1 MKYNHISK
9 ILKIPLKEQKQE
21 EESMT
26 KRISAVILALV
37 LAMTLLAGCGSNKTQ
52 KETTNS
58 VATGKDDK
66 ETVKNNEDNKDNKDD
81 NEASFTAEDAR
92 EYNIAMLKGPT
103 AIGFIKAWDDSA
115 STETNDN
122 NKYNVTV
129 YGAADEITAGIVKGD
144 IDIAAVPCNL
154 ASVLYNKTN
163 GGIKV
168 AAINTLGVLYMISTS
183 DDISTVADLKGK
195 TIITTGQGTTPEY
208 TLNYILEKNGL
219 KPGEDVTIEYKSE
232 ATEVAAAMS
241 EATDAVAMLPQP
253 YVTTVLT
260 QNENMK
266 IVLDMTKEWEKVS
279 DGSLVTGVVIV
290 RNEVLEENKVAFDK
304 FLADYKESTEYVNEN
319 VDDAAALVEKY
330 DIFKSA
336 IAKKAIPYCNIK
348 FESGDEMKSDIS
360 SYLNVLFDAD
370 AKAVGGKLPD
380 DAFYYVN

>member
-1 MKYNHISK
+1 
-9 ILKIPLKEQKQE
+9 
-21 EESMT
+21 MT

-81 NEASFTAEDAR
+81 DEASFTAEDAR

-330 DIFKSA
+330 DIFKAA

-380 DAFYYVN
+380 DPFYYVN

>member
-1 MKYNHISK
+1 
-9 ILKIPLKEQKQE
+9 
-21 EESMT
+21 MT
-26 KRISAVILALV
+26 KRISVVMLALV
-37 LAMTLLAGCGSNKTQ
+37 LAMTLLAGCGSDKTQ
-52 KETTNS
+52 KETTS
-58 VATGKDDK
+58 SIATGKDDK
-66 ETVKNNEDNKDNKDD
+66 ETVKNNEDNKDNGT
-81 NEASFTAEDAR
+81 SFTAEDAR

-103 AIGFIKAWDDSA
+103 AIGFVKAWDDSA
-115 STETNDN
+115 SSQTNDN
-122 NKYNVTV
+122 NKYKVTV

-183 DDISTVADLKGK
+183 DDISTVTDLKGK

-219 KPGEDVTIEYKSE
+219 KPGEDVKIEYKSE
-232 ATEVAAAMS
+232 ATEVAAAIS

-253 YVTTVLT
+253 YVTTVLA

-290 RNEVLEENKVAFDK
+290 RNEVLEENKAAFDK
-304 FLADYKESTEYVNEN
+304 FLADYKESIEYVNEN

-330 DIFKSA
+330 DIFKAA
-336 IAKKAIPYCNIK
+336 IAKKAIPYCNIRFK
-348 FESGDEMKSDIS
+348 SGDEMKSDIS

>member
-1 MKYNHISK
+1 M
-9 ILKIPLKEQKQE
+9 QKQE

-66 ETVKNNEDNKDNKDD
+66 ETVKNNEDNKDDS
-81 NEASFTAEDAR
+81 EASFTAEDAR

-103 AIGFIKAWDDSA
+103 AIGFVKAWDDCA

-219 KPGEDVTIEYKSE
+219 KPGEDVKIEYKSE

-253 YVTTVLT
+253 YVTTVLA

-266 IVLDMTKEWEKVS
+266 IVLEMTKEWEKVS

-290 RNEVLEENKVAFDK
+290 RNEVLEENKAAFDK

-330 DIFKSA
+330 DIFKAA

-360 SYLNVLFDAD
+360 SYLNVLFSAD

>member
-1 MKYNHISK
+1 
-9 ILKIPLKEQKQE
+9 
-21 EESMT
+21 MT
-26 KRISAVILALV
+26 KRISAVILTLMF
-37 LAMTLLAGCGSNKTQ
+37 AMTLLAGCGGDKTQ

-66 ETVKNNEDNKDNKDD
+66 ETVKNNEDNKDNGI
-81 NEASFTAEDAR
+81 SFTAEDAR

-103 AIGFIKAWDDSA
+103 AIGFVKAWDDSA
-115 STETNDN
+115 STQTNDN
-122 NKYNVTV
+122 NKYKVTV

-183 DDISTVADLKGK
+183 DDISTVTGLKGK

-219 KPGEDVTIEYKSE
+219 KPGEDVKIEYKSE

-253 YVTTVLT
+253 YVTTVLA
-260 QNENMK
+260 QNEK
-266 IVLDMTKEWEKVS
+266 Y
-279 DGSLVTGVVIV
+279 
-290 RNEVLEENKVAFDK
+290 EN
-304 FLADYKESTEYVNEN
+304 SSG
-319 VDDAAALVEKY
+319 Y
-330 DIFKSA
+330 D
-336 IAKKAIPYCNIK
+336 
-348 FESGDEMKSDIS
+348 
-360 SYLNVLFDAD
+360 
-370 AKAVGGKLPD
+370 
-380 DAFYYVN
+380 

>member
-1 MKYNHISK
+1 M
-9 ILKIPLKEQKQE
+9 QKQE

-66 ETVKNNEDNKDNKDD
+66 ETVKNNEDNKDDS
-81 NEASFTAEDAR
+81 EATFTAEDAR

-103 AIGFIKAWDDSA
+103 AIGFVKAWDDCA

-219 KPGEDVTIEYKSE
+219 KPGVDVKIEYKSE

-253 YVTTVLT
+253 YVTTVLA

-290 RNEVLEENKVAFDK
+290 RNEVLEENKAAFDK

-319 VDDAAALVEKY
+319 VDDTAALVEKY
-330 DIFKSA
+330 DIFKAA

>member
-1 MKYNHISK
+1 
-9 ILKIPLKEQKQE
+9 
-21 EESMT
+21 MT
-26 KRISAVILALV
+26 KRISAVILTLM
-37 LAMTLLAGCGSNKTQ
+37 LAMTLLAGCGGDKTQ

-58 VATGKDDK
+58 EATGKDDK
-66 ETVKNNEDNKDNKDD
+66 ETAKNNEDNKDNGT
-81 NEASFTAEDAR
+81 SFTAEDAR

-103 AIGFIKAWDDSA
+103 AIGFVKAWDDSA
-115 STETNDN
+115 STQTNDN
-122 NKYNVTV
+122 NKYKVTV

-183 DDISTVADLKGK
+183 DDISTVTGLKGK

-219 KPGEDVTIEYKSE
+219 KPGEDVKIEYKSE

-253 YVTTVLT
+253 YVTTVLA

-279 DGSLVTGVVIV
+279 GGSLVTGVVIV
-290 RNEVLEENKVAFDK
+290 RNEVLEENKAAFDK
-304 FLADYKESTEYVNEN
+304 FLADYKESTEYVNRN

-330 DIFKSA
+330 DIFKAA

-370 AKAVGGKLPD
+370 AKAVGGTLPD

>member
-1 MKYNHISK
+1 
-9 ILKIPLKEQKQE
+9 
-21 EESMT
+21 MT
-26 KRISAVILALV
+26 KRISVVMLALV
-37 LAMTLLAGCGSNKTQ
+37 LAMTLLAGCGSDKTQ
-52 KETTNS
+52 KETTS
-58 VATGKDDK
+58 SIATGKDDK
-66 ETVKNNEDNKDNKDD
+66 ETVKNNEDNKDNGT
-81 NEASFTAEDAR
+81 SFTAEDAR

-103 AIGFIKAWDDSA
+103 AIGFVKAWDDSA
-115 STETNDN
+115 SSQTNDN
-122 NKYNVTV
+122 NKYKVTV

-183 DDISTVADLKGK
+183 DDISTVTGLKGK

-219 KPGEDVTIEYKSE
+219 KPGEDVKIEYKSE

-253 YVTTVLT
+253 YVTTVLA

-290 RNEVLEENKVAFDK
+290 RNEVLEENKAAFDK
-304 FLADYKESTEYVNEN
+304 FLADYKESIEYVNEN

-330 DIFKSA
+330 DIFKAA

-348 FESGDEMKSDIS
+348 FESGDEMKSYIS
-360 SYLNVLFDAD
+360 SYLNVLFDTD
-370 AKAVGGKLPD
+370 AKAVGGTLPD
-380 DAFYYVN
+380 NAFYYVN